1 MVQICASYRPLS
13 QIRCSVWSA
22 KCATSRFLTRLMV
35 AGNLKENSKL
45 LASRRPRCSS
55 LSASRPPPPL
65 RRCGRLPRSSD
76 APNRHRIS
84 QLPLFLSIGCSCL
97 ITLNYLRF
105 SIYVVIVRTII
116 LPRQG
121 SGISTLSIYFTFS
134 GVSGIFFLGCKRRS
148 HYVVLLNGLPSSTPT
163 LGLLTG

>member
-105 SIYVVIVRTII
+105 SIYVVIVSQNHHSTSTGFRNINSVHI
-116 LPRQG
+116 FHIFRRVRHFLPW
-121 SGISTLSIYFTFS
+121 
-134 GVSGIFFLGCKRRS
+134 V
-148 HYVVLLNGLPSSTPT
+148 
-163 LGLLTG
+163 